1 LIPRSLVDG
10 TGGSPRKGRYIND
23 GRADATVVAAL
34 PLFVVI
40 AVGAHLVMSGSQT
53 LFHYSLGHHP
63 LGGAFFR
70 NHTDSIIPSMPGVIS
85 CWPAIT
91 ATKETTHHTFLSQPS
106 SLPERF
112 ILFST
117 RLLSRGGRCGRNVAL
132 CT

>member
-1 LIPRSLVDG
+1 MIPRSLVDG

-53 LFHYSLGHHP
+53 LCHYSLGHHP

-70 NHTDSIIPSMPGVIS
+70 NHIRF
-85 CWPAIT
+85 
-91 ATKETTHHTFLSQPS
+91 HHTIYARGHLVLASYHGDQGNNAPYFLIPT
-106 SLPERF
+106 
-112 ILFST
+112 IL
-117 RLLSRGGRCGRNVAL
+117 VAGAIYL
-132 CT
+132 ILH